1 MMENIEIIK
10 LKATIAQMEE
20 AIKLLK
26 SRLTDLER
34 TEPLPKNKAAERKR
48 AAFEKY
54 YNSL

>member
-1 MMENIEIIK
+1 MENIEIIK